1 MTPPRS
7 VTGTPPCPPPPGTG
21 LTPPPLPP
29 PPGMTEENSIYIFKG
44 DEMIEYDGELSA
56 DTLVEFL
63 LDVSAAPHVPQ
74 NETPPLVLKPPPSA
88 PGAGGPGGVH

>member
-1 MTPPRS
+1 MGALIVFLRPLGLRLHRAD
-7 VTGTPPCPPPPGTG
+7 PPPSAT
-21 LTPPPLPP
+21 